1 MHTPASDAQANGGVG
16 GAAKSV
22 AEHASAIARLEV
34 ELAGAVE
41 QLRDELGDATNI
53 TGKLQSK
60 LPLVAAGA
68 ASAGFVFAGG
78 IGATLRYFARRG
90 RERDEKLRIGRWSIF
105 DRD

>member
-1 MHTPASDAQANGGVG
+1 MATTRTPEQIRTELSTERDQ
-16 GAAKSV
+16 
-22 AEHASAIARLEV
+22 
-34 ELAGAVE
+34 LAGAVE
-41 QLRDELGDATNI
+41 QLRDELGEATDI

-90 RERDEKLRIGRWSIF
+90 RERDEKLRVGRWSIF